1 MTKKVKK
8 RQVCRS
14 QLKSKSLKKH
24 QVKAVLFDLGN
35 TLYDKNQFMESAFK
49 EVAAFLQKKYK
60 FDRSILRELIHRIWK
75 IHRSHYEF
83 LFRDLLEI
91 IGIYSVTQLDRV
103 LDVYHNHKP
112 KLKPYPGVSG
122 LLKSLKKRYRI
133 GLVTDGHPRM
143 QRNKVKALG
152 WEKTFDAII
161 YSAEHLQEY
170 LKPNPLVY
178 QLAVEKLKVR
188 PSETVYVGDNPYDD
202 FKGTRQLGLFTGR
215 ILQGEF
221 KDIRLKNK
229 GREADRTIKKIADLK
244 KLLLS
249 R

>member
-1 MTKKVKK
+1 MVKKVKK
-8 RQVCRS
+8 RQIHRR
-14 QLKSKSLKKH
+14 QPKSKSLKKH
-24 QVKAVLFDLGN
+24 QVKAILFDLGN

-60 FDRSILRELIHRIWK
+60 FGRSILEELILRIWK

-83 LFRDLLEI
+83 LFKDLLEI
-91 IGIYSVTQLDRV
+91 IGIYSVTQLDQV

-112 KLKPYPGVSG
+112 KLKPYPGVPG
-122 LLKSLKKRYRI
+122 LLKSLKKHYRI
-133 GLVTDGHPRM
+133 GLMTDGHPRM
-143 QRNKVKALG
+143 QRNKVKAFG
-152 WEKTFDAII
+152 WKETFDVIV

-170 LKPNPLVY
+170 LKPSPLVY
-178 QLAVEKLKVR
+178 QLAAKKLKVR

-202 FKGTRQLGLFTGR
+202 FKGARQLGIFTVR
-215 ILQGEF
+215 VLQGEF

-229 GREADRTIKKIADLK
+229 GREADRTIKRITDLK
-244 KLLLS
+244 KLLLP